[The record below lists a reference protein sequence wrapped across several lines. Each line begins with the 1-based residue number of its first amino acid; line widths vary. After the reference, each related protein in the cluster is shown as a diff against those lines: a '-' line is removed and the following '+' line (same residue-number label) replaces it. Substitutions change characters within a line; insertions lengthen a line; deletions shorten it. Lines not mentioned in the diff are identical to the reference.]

1 MQLRCAGDE
10 MTLLRIDYQPN
21 TPVPWVGVAL
31 LGAAVVALILTGTYY
46 YQLNG
51 QIANWEAKVERTKD
65 KRVQRSAERGGVE
78 LAQEVKNA
86 NDVLRRLSVPWES
99 LFQAVESSGNQN
111 ITLLAIE
118 PDIEKQQVK
127 IGGEAK
133 NFNALM
139 KYITHLQ
146 GQVVFGSVNLQN
158 HDVQQQDPD
167 KPVRFSLLAAWKDKS

>member
-1 MQLRCAGDE
+1 
-10 MTLLRIDYQPN
+10 MTLLRLDYQPN
-21 TPVPWVGVAL
+21 NPLPWVGVAL
-31 LGAAVVALILTGTYY
+31 LGVAVVALILTGTYY
-46 YQLNG
+46 YKLNDK
-51 QIANWEAKVERTKD
+51 IASLDARVERTKD
-65 KRVQRSAERGGVE
+65 KRAQRSSERGGVE

-133 NFNALM
+133 NFGALM

-146 GQVVFGSVNLQN
+146 GQVVFGSVYLQN

-167 KPVRFSLLAAWKDKS
+167 KPVRFSLLAAWQDKS

>member
-1 MQLRCAGDE
+1 
-10 MTLLRIDYQPN
+10 MTLIRLDYQPN
-21 TPVPWVGVAL
+21 TPFPLVGMVML
-31 LGAAVVALILTGTYY
+31 VVALVVLTMTGTYFY
-46 YQLNG
+46 RLNG
-51 QIANWEAKVERTKD
+51 QMTAREAG
-65 KRVQRSAERGGVE
+65 AERAKEKRSLRSSDRSGGE

-86 NDVLRRLSVPWES
+86 NEVLRRLSVPWES

-118 PDIEKQQVK
+118 PDIEKLQVK
-127 IGGEAK
+127 ISGEAK

-146 GQVVFGSVNLQN
+146 GQPVFGSVYLQN

-167 KPVRFSLLAAWKDKS
+167 KPVRFSLLAAWQDKS